1 MSARLV
7 FVDIFYCQNT
17 YKGEN
22 SMDSD
27 NSSNTLN
34 STKTLLSKISI
45 RLAFKD
51 K

>member
-1 MSARLV
+1 
-7 FVDIFYCQNT
+7 
-17 YKGEN
+17 
-22 SMDSD
+22 MDSD